1 MFAISRTPL
10 PALAWVLAL
19 GLTAPGCGDDD
30 DGGAYQDCSSVCYDA
45 PATGS
50 CACSW
55 ECAPEEVEI
64 ADFEVHCVTAG
75 DALECTC
82 FEEEAETGSF
92 ESDDFCDVEH
102 HEPQANAGCGWH
114 LG

>member
-1 MFAISRTPL
+1 MKYTTLI
-10 PALAWVLAL
+10 ALLV
-19 GLTAPGCGDDD
+19 GLSASACSDDGSSGDDD
-30 DGGAYQDCSSVCYDA
+30 GGGAYQDCSSVCYDS
-45 PATGS
+45 PATGT
-50 CACSW
+50 CACAW
-55 ECAPEEVEI
+55 ECAPDEEDGV